1 MIKAIIARH
10 IKKDEDISHFLRQL
24 RGAAIREAG
33 YVSGQTLVNTED
45 DSEIVVIS
53 TWLSLEH
60 WKAWETS
67 EERLSLYRLIKPLLR
82 EEPRV
87 KTYRV
92 AATEGI

>member
-1 MIKAIIARH
+1 MIKAIITRH
-10 IKKDEDISHFLRQL
+10 IKEDEDISHFLRQL
-24 RGAAIREAG
+24 RGAAIHEPG

-53 TWLSLEH
+53 TWLSLGH

-67 EERLSLYRLIKPLLR
+67 EKRLSLYRLIKPLLS
-82 EEPRV
+82 EEPGV
-87 KTYRV
+87 GTYRV